1 MVVVYASAGALKITR
16 EPPPVVFPLALVVQR
31 GDASLGSVIMCL
43 TLLSR
48 FARHAVVT
56 SSDQIHLRLSCPPFC

>member
-16 EPPPVVFPLALVVQR
+16 EPPPVALEVQR
-31 GDASLGSVIMCL
+31 GGATLGSAIMCL
-43 TLLSR
+43 TFLSR